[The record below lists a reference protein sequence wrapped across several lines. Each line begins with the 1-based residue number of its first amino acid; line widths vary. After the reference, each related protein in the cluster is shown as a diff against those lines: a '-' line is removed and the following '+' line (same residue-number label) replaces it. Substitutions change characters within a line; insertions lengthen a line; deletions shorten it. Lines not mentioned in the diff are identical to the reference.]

1 MKEKV
6 RKVTIKK
13 DDRVKV
19 ISGKEVGKTGKVLKV
34 FPGDRKAIVEGINFI
49 KKAERPSQKM
59 AKGGI
64 VEKEAP
70 IHLSNVMIICR
81 NCNRASR
88 VGRKKLDDGFS
99 VRICKKCGEVLD
111 R

>member
-1 MKEKV
+1 MKEKT
-6 RKVTIKK
+6 RKVLIKK
-13 DDRVKV
+13 EDRVKV
-19 ISGKEVGKTGKVLKV
+19 IAGKELGKIGRVLKV
-34 FPGDRKAIVEGINFI
+34 FPSSEKAIVEGINFI

-64 VEKEAP
+64 IQKEAP
-70 IHLSNVMIICR
+70 IHLSNLMVICR

-88 VGRKKLDDGFS
+88 IGRKRLEDGFS
-99 VRICKKCGEVLD
+99 ARVCKKCGGFLD

>member
-1 MKEKV
+1 MKEKH
-6 RKVTIKK
+6 RKVQIKK
-13 DDRVKV
+13 EDRVKV
-19 ISGKEVGKTGKVLKV
+19 IAGKELGKIGRVLKV
-34 FPGDRKAIVEGINFI
+34 FPDSEKAIVEGINFI

-64 VEKEAP
+64 VQKEAP
-70 IHLSNVMIICR
+70 IHLSNLMVVCR

-88 VGRKKLDDGFS
+88 LGRKKLDDGFS
-99 VRICKKCGEVLD
+99 VRVCKKCGELLD